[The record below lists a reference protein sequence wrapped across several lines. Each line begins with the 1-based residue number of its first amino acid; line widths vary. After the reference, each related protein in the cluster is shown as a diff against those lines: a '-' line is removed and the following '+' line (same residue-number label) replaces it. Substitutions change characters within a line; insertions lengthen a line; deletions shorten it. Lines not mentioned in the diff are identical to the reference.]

1 MTDFNVLKVQ
11 MLLMMRRGV
20 AILAVLVLVGLAGA
34 AFVYRAVISHGFSA
48 REKPWAIEEFVA
60 RRLRKLAT
68 GPDARQRMNPH
79 AASPELL
86 AEARDHFAEHCALC
100 HADDGSGKTEI
111 GEGMYPPASDLRQQE
126 TQELTDGELFQ
137 IILNGIRFTG
147 MPGWGGVDTDE
158 EIWDLVLFVRH
169 LPDLSAEELE
179 HMREKH
185 REDATGGHHH
195 DQ

>member
-1 MTDFNVLKVQ
+1 VIAV
-11 MLLMMRRGV
+11 V
-20 AILAVLVLVGLAGA
+20 AILALPVLGGA
-34 AFVYRAVISHGFSA
+34 ALLYREAIAHGFSA

-68 GPDARQRMNPH
+68 GSDARRMMNPH
-79 AASPELL
+79 SPSPEIL

-111 GEGMYPPASDLRQQE
+111 GEGMYPPASDLRQPE

-137 IILNGIRFTG
+137 IIRNGIRFTG
-147 MPGWGGVDTDE
+147 MPGWGDVDTDE
-158 EIWDLVLFVRH
+158 EIWELVLFVRH

-179 HMREKH
+179 HMRDKH
-185 REDATGGHHH
+185 PEDAAGGHHY
-195 DQ
+195 DR